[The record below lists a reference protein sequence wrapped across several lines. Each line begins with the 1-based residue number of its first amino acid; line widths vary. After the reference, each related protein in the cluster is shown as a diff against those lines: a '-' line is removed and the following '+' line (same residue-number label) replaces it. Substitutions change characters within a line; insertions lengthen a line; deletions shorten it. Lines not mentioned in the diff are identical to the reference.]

1 MPTGQEDKLPYPGAK
16 DPPPGATMERDEWE
30 ARAFVQEKGALTE
43 PGQQPGNLGNWKGR
57 NVGLASDKLACFCV
71 VLFLRFH
78 YFPPHP
84 LLPLPKKSD
93 SFRGKD
99 THTHTHTL
107 TPSHPGTHLFSPK
120 QVLPIHGVRLNS
132 QTHGPGGQEEGPPV
146 SPRLNLPEPVSTG
159 GSP

>member
-1 MPTGQEDKLPYPGAK
+1 
-16 DPPPGATMERDEWE
+16 MERDEWE

-99 THTHTHTL
+99 THTHTHTHSIASWDSSFL
-107 TPSHPGTHLFSPK
+107 SKASLAHPWG
-120 QVLPIHGVRLNS
+120 
-132 QTHGPGGQEEGPPV
+132 EA
-146 SPRLNLPEPVSTG
+146 
-159 GSP
+159 